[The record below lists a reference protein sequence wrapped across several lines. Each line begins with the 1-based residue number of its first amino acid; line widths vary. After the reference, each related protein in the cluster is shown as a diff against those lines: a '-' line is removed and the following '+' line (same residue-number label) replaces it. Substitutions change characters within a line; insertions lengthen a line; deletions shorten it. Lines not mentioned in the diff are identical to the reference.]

1 MDLAREA
8 NVTRQTIIAIEKG
21 RLNPSITLVLAIA
34 RALDVSVEDLFFVAP
49 CDAVTP
55 EPLATSPGEP
65 AVQSEVF
72 AGEFDSGMSPG
83 TLLEDAAS
91 EEEPPGAV
99 WDFV

>member
-34 RALDVSVEDLFFVAP
+34 RALDVPVEDLFFLAP

-55 EPLATSPGEP
+55 EPLETSPEEP
-65 AVQSEVF
+65 AFQTAVST
-72 AGEFDSGMSPG
+72 GEFDSGMSPG
-83 TLLEDAAS
+83 TLPEDAAS